1 MVICEVMASYEEG
14 GLENHF
20 IALCNGLVE
29 LGHEVHV
36 IVDRRFRDR
45 FTSAVTV
52 HTTDFTR
59 VRIHPLLLIDLVKIV
74 NRIAPDVI
82 HTHAG
87 KATRLMLMVKPWLK
101 SPCVATLHNLK
112 KSKALYSKADA
123 VIGVSRGVLMGVD
136 CPNTRVIYNGIADL
150 QVPQGNESVLNK
162 IRSLDKRAKVFAVGR
177 LVPVKGFDLLIR
189 AWVDVDA
196 DLVIMGDGPEKKHLE
211 GLIAELGLEA
221 RVHLIGFVENAGA
234 YVQEADLLVISSY
247 KEGFNYV
254 MAEALRSE
262 VPVIS
267 TDVPA
272 PNEIIPSA
280 YLVPKGDVKQLAS
293 RIEWALGR
301 LDACNSELAP
311 LYAWAADTLTL
322 DNMVKETA
330 NYLQATVT
338 EMLVS
343 SR

>member
-20 IALCNGLVE
+20 IALCNGLAE

-36 IVDRRFRDR
+36 IVDKRFRDR

-52 HTTDFTR
+52 HATDFTR

-74 NRIAPDVI
+74 NRVGPDVI

-101 SPCVATLHNLK
+101 PPCVATLHNLK

-123 VIGVSRGVLMGVD
+123 VIGVSRGVLMGVN
-136 CPNTRVIYNGIADL
+136 CPRTRVIYNGIAAL
-150 QVPQGNESVLNK
+150 QAPQGNESVLNK
-162 IRSLDKRAKVFAVGR
+162 IRSMGERPKVFAVGR

-189 AWVDVDA
+189 AWVTMDA

-221 RVHLIGFVENAGA
+221 KVHLIGFVENAGA
-234 YVQEADLLVISSY
+234 YVQEADLLVISSH

-254 MAEALRSE
+254 MAEALRSA

-272 PNEIIPSA
+272 PNEIIPA
-280 YLVPKGDVKQLAS
+280 VYLVPKGDVELLAN

-301 LDACNSELAP
+301 LDLCNEELAP

-330 NYLQATVT
+330 EYLQAIVT
-338 EMLVS
+338 EMLGS